1 MGYFGGGEWRGVD
14 CLGHS
19 CEVEDDVNKSEK
31 CEPGWVVRSCNAV
44 FMDMSQIEGLPYFN
58 RVCVDQKAL
67 LSRVSADKGS
77 SGEFGKSDTVTSISH
92 LQLK

>member
-1 MGYFGGGEWRGVD
+1 V
-14 CLGHS
+14 
-19 CEVEDDVNKSEK
+19 
-31 CEPGWVVRSCNAV
+31 V
-44 FMDMSQIEGLPYFN
+44 FMDMSQTEGLPYLN
-58 RVCVDQKAL
+58 RVCVDQKAP

>member
-1 MGYFGGGEWRGVD
+1 
-14 CLGHS
+14 
-19 CEVEDDVNKSEK
+19 
-31 CEPGWVVRSCNAV
+31 
-44 FMDMSQIEGLPYFN
+44 MDMSQIEGLPYFN